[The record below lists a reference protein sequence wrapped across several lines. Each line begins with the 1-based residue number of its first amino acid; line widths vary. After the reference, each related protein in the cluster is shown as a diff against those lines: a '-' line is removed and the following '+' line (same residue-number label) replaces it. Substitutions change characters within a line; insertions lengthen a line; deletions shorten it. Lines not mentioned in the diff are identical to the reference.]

1 MHALKWP
8 INCTRTRTA
17 AAGSCIARGS
27 VDQRLGFRDGHFQ
40 PALTGVPLIA
50 NVSYEFLMSMDAAR
64 AGYVVA
70 DALLVESHTK
80 FNGGGEAVTAVLDI
94 GDTVSVG
101 AMDARI
107 LVTHPPSLK
116 TDDLNL
122 DVRVRVHIIGHAR
135 NNM

>member
-1 MHALKWP
+1 M
-8 INCTRTRTA
+8 
-17 AAGSCIARGS
+17 
-27 VDQRLGFRDGHFQ
+27 DQRLGFRDGHFQ

-50 NVSYEFLMSMDAAR
+50 NVSYEFLMSMDATR

-70 DALLVESHTK
+70 DALLVESQTK

-122 DVRVRVHIIGHAR
+122 DVAGISSEEYVKCR
-135 NNM
+135 